1 MAYSSEDFELAL
13 AEALKQVAK
22 APSERKPLYTKTLP
36 GGRAQYPYAFTITQP
51 DLDKPRPGWGC
62 TPESQKFPSAQLQS
76 RHERIQVDE

>member
-51 DLDKPRPGWGC
+51 DLDKPRPGWSMRRLLHKPDKRPIFLRG
-62 TPESQKFPSAQLQS
+62 FLN
-76 RHERIQVDE
+76 